1 MTRFDISKTKPFLF
15 LLLAL
20 FILVAACAPKTLRK
34 QRKKYKKATSGI
46 KYKAYKSASK
56 FAMDGSMKVYNDQQ
70 PDSLQIHA
78 PYAHLLLGYFW
89 TVSNKSSFAFAEADI
104 LEEIGNESNDLNIK
118 YFAGSLRYINM
129 AQAGWDK
136 IASEEAEKARQYV
149 PASQISKGKYEA
161 AVIYLLMGT
170 VYIKKRDFVKASV
183 FWSGFSIETG
193 IYWPYQICDAAA
205 AFQIGNAQQG
215 LQKVKVISQD
225 PSVPQAIRDAL
236 AIELKKVEAGSTLNS
251 SLFWPS
257 IVGKIIWQEF
267 RNSSHQS
274 LKKFAKSIE
283 DVSSKL

>member
-1 MTRFDISKTKPFLF
+1 MTRLDISKMKNFLP
-15 LLLAL
+15 LLLSF
-20 FILVAACAPKTLRK
+20 FILVAGCSPKTLRK
-34 QRKKYKKATSGI
+34 QRKKYKKATTGI

-56 FAMDGSMKVYNDQQ
+56 FTIDGSMKIYNDQQ

-78 PYAHLLLGYFW
+78 PYAHMLLGYFW
-89 TVSNKSSFAFAEADI
+89 TVSDKSSFAFAEADI
-104 LEEIGNESNDLNIK
+104 VEEIGNESNDLHLK
-118 YFAGSLRYINM
+118 YLAQSLRSISM

-136 IASEEAEKARQYV
+136 IASEESEKARQNV
-149 PASQISKGKYEA
+149 PTNQVSKGKYEV
-161 AVIYLLMGT
+161 AVIYLLFGS
-170 VYIKKRDFVKASV
+170 VYIKERDFEKARV

-205 AFQIGNAQQG
+205 AFQVGNMQQG
-215 LQKVKVISQD
+215 LQKVKVITQD
-225 PSVPQAIRDAL
+225 PAVPKAIRDAL
-236 AIELKKVEAGSTLNS
+236 AIELIKVEAGSTINS

-283 DVSSKL
+283 DVGSKL